1 MTQRYRIRL
10 LSYVDYILAANPIA
24 RSAFL
29 MFLINIVTL
38 QYAAWA
44 AFVLYWQPA
53 HQYINPNIIGQ
64 FIPIA
69 SVIIITSLGLY
80 CLCRYLTDTQS
91 KKTQIIIQHIVA
103 SFYTIDMLFFGYLI
117 GSMSMAAG
125 AVLLGSPIFGLFLLD
140 SKAIYTALLIAIS
153 MIMILCLLSVIGL
166 IQYAPLLKNAIHVES
181 SAFWFTSMM
190 FFIIPYWIV
199 VCLLCDMIIKTLR
212 QREKDIRYL
221 AEHDKLTGLWN
232 RHSIDQHAH
241 RMFEPYGRMSALI
254 LLDLDHFKRIN
265 DKFGHPCGDYVLRIA
280 AQTIVQSTRKQ
291 DIVGRFGGE
300 EFIIL
305 MEDTVLE
312 EATAIAERIRGQLAA
327 LQEQHSDG
335 SIIPISASLG
345 VTATFSGPETQFEH
359 MVSLADEALYKAKAA
374 GRNQVCTANPTLL

>member
-1 MTQRYRIRL
+1 MMRCYRLRL
-10 LSYVDYILAANPIA
+10 HAYIEYILAANPIV

-29 MFLINIVTL
+29 MLLISLVTI
-38 QYAAWA
+38 QYELWA
-44 AFVLYWQPA
+44 IFVLYWKPA
-53 HQYINPNIIGQ
+53 HQYINPDVIIQ
-64 FIPIA
+64 CIPI
-69 SVIIITSLGLY
+69 VFMITLASLGLY
-80 CLCRYLTDTQS
+80 YVCRCFS
-91 KKTQIIIQHIVA
+91 KRKNSQLQIGIQHIVA

-140 SKAIYTALLIAIS
+140 SKAVYTALIIGIS
-153 MIMILCLLSVIGL
+153 MIMILCSLSIIGL
-166 IQYAPLLKNAIHVES
+166 IQYAPLLKNAVHVES
-181 SAFWFTSMM
+181 SAFWFISMM

-265 DKFGHPCGDYVLRIA
+265 DQFGHPCGDHVLKIA
-280 AQTIVQSTRKQ
+280 AKTILQSTRKH

-300 EFIIL
+300 EFIVL

-312 EATAIAERIRGQLAA
+312 EAAAIAERIRTQLSN
-327 LQEQHSDG
+327 LTEQHSDG
-335 SIIPISASLG
+335 SIIPIRASLG

-359 MVSLADEALYKAKAA
+359 MVSLADQALYKAKAA
-374 GRNQVCTANPTLL
+374 GRNQVCTANPTFI